1 MGWKHC
7 RNLNTWIL
15 INPCLIAVE
24 GAKSRVGS
32 RGSCCGAFRT
42 FMTTG
47 CPYTRLPML
56 WCFFL
61 LPSSSK
67 IKPGCTMNIMSLLL
81 LVFNFQT
88 VGGKCTDNK
97 CSLHARSLPVLS
109 SVSWNSGHMNLTE
122 AFHEQNKLTVQFF
135 LWQTVQVGQPY
146 LAHSNWDQKESFE
159 QNFWK
164 SLSLS
169 LPPSPSLLSPSL
181 WVIHQWIW
189 LLQWYFSEELLYC
202 CNIKSGKILPLR
214 IGVKTDTRKVFI
226 RQTEVT
232 VKRSKRFH
240 WLEIQKNFS

>member
-15 INPCLIAVE
+15 INPCLIAME

-122 AFHEQNKLTVQFF
+122 AFHEQNKLTVQLS
-135 LWQTVQVGQPY
+135 LWQTVQVGQPTVTRI
-146 LAHSNWDQKESFE
+146 KTFG
-159 QNFWK
+159 

-169 LPPSPSLLSPSL
+169 FPLFLSLSPSLLSPSL
-181 WVIHQWIW
+181 SVIHQWIW
-189 LLQWYFSEELLYC
+189 LLQWYFFEELLYC
-202 CNIKSGKILPLR
+202 YNIKSGKILPLR
-214 IGVKTDTRKVFI
+214 IGGKTEIRKVFI
-226 RQTEVT
+226 RETEVT

-240 WLEIQKNFS
+240 WLEILKNFS

>member
-15 INPCLIAVE
+15 INPCFKAME
-24 GAKSRVGS
+24 EAKSRVGS
-32 RGSCCGAFRT
+32 RGSRCGAFRT

-56 WCFFL
+56 WCFFP

-122 AFHEQNKLTVQFF
+122 AFHEQNKLTVQLS
-135 LWQTVQVGQPY
+135 LWHKTVQVGQPY
-146 LAHSNWDQKESFE
+146 LAHSDWDQKESFE
-159 QNFWK
+159 NNFWK
-164 SLSLS
+164 YLS
-169 LPPSPSLLSPSL
+169 LPLSLLLSL
-181 WVIHQWIW
+181 RVICQWIW
-189 LLQWYFSEELLYC
+189 LL
-202 CNIKSGKILPLR
+202 
-214 IGVKTDTRKVFI
+214 
-226 RQTEVT
+226 
-232 VKRSKRFH
+232 
-240 WLEIQKNFS
+240 